1 MDATKI
7 ACRTETVN
15 LLNAELVEL
24 FRARERAE
32 CEPALLKG
40 IVNISADADRLSDL
54 IEVTELLHDYCEE
67 SGTELSVQDIQYR
80 LIQAMHE
87 LENDSVPP
95 TTAYERAMEVLFHAS
110 KNVCSAKSPDS
121 GRSPAQAAPRYATP
135 AAGIPPLRGGFR
147 KGRDSFREEV
157 LSALAV
163 DSVFWSLRTNGGTVP
178 AVAPSAGAFADS
190 PPDTRSCRSY
200 GFRL

>member
-7 ACRTETVN
+7 VCRTETVN
-15 LLNAELVEL
+15 LLNAELVEM
-24 FRARERAE
+24 FRASERAE

-40 IVNISADADRLSDL
+40 IVNLSADADRLSEL

-95 TTAYERAMEVLFHAS
+95 TTAYERAMEVLFH
-110 KNVCSAKSPDS
+110 
-121 GRSPAQAAPRYATP
+121 
-135 AAGIPPLRGGFR
+135 GI
-147 KGRDSFREEV
+147 EE
-157 LSALAV
+157 
-163 DSVFWSLRTNGGTVP
+163 
-178 AVAPSAGAFADS
+178 
-190 PPDTRSCRSY
+190 
-200 GFRL
+200 RLLYKIS

>member
-67 SGTELSVQDIQYR
+67 SGTELSVQDIQYP

-95 TTAYERAMEVLFHAS
+95 TTAYERAMEVLFH
-110 KNVCSAKSPDS
+110 
-121 GRSPAQAAPRYATP
+121 
-135 AAGIPPLRGGFR
+135 GI
-147 KGRDSFREEV
+147 EE
-157 LSALAV
+157 
-163 DSVFWSLRTNGGTVP
+163 
-178 AVAPSAGAFADS
+178 
-190 PPDTRSCRSY
+190 
-200 GFRL
+200 RLLCKIS